1 MPAARWTPPV
11 RSALHLHRSSPRP
24 SVIPSTSPCWFAPRR
39 SASPSAAAQP
49 QIPPLLSRAAAVL
62 PPLAEIRPCVL
73 PPEKSVAA
81 AFFQLL
87 RSHSDVQISIPGG
100 SLGRRRRHFLS
111 SFIGHVGR
119 TRRRCRH

>member
-1 MPAARWTPPV
+1 MPPA
-11 RSALHLHRSSPRP
+11 RSALHLHRLLPRP

-39 SASPSAAAQP
+39 SAFPSAAAKP
-49 QIPPLLSRAAAVL
+49 QIPPLPGRAAAVL

-73 PPEKSVAA
+73 PPEQSVAA

-100 SLGRRRRHFLS
+100 SLGRRHCHFLS
-111 SFIGHVGR
+111 SFNGHIGRERGYR
-119 TRRRCRH
+119 TRR